1 MSSVSASMFY
11 PSDTDSDDDSNT
23 TLSTL
28 STKSRKKRKT
38 NVTTER
44 SNKSHTAFFFRID
57 EANSEIVYCKICEHN
72 LFGTRQKQIGRAH
85 V

>member
-1 MSSVSASMFY
+1 MIILLIYFSTLKKMSSVSASMFY

-28 STKSRKKRKT
+28 STKSRKKWKT

-44 SNKSHTAFFFRID
+44 SNKSHTAFFSYR
-57 EANSEIVYCKICEHN
+57 
-72 LFGTRQKQIGRAH
+72 
-85 V
+85 